1 MKRFVL
7 QAVQDD
13 DHLAPAREVFQLA
26 NLDRAIISTAFMSA
40 SGLSLLQAV
49 LDPIADKTK
58 IFVGIRNGVTTVQS
72 NQKALEIGCETYM
85 VDTGSRNRIF
95 HPKLYYSRSPALGRL
110 LLGSANLTMGG
121 LRTNIEASVLQEFGA
136 ADAASVALMDDLE
149 AKLDAMIVDFPEH
162 VIRAVDNAQ
171 LAALQASGRLVD
183 ERKTRPPEP
192 AGSSANRD
200 LDTIPKMALK
210 TNPIAVPKPAAPP
223 PAPAPP
229 APAAAAPAA
238 APAPLPVPVEDRWEQ
253 VWESNGLTRRHLNIP
268 DGDNTNPTGSM
279 LMGVG
284 AWDGIDQ
291 RHYFRDE
298 VFAALD
304 WVPEPSSLALSAR
317 NMMICFRA
325 AEPKRRSAH
334 SFATRQLIAAPRDG
348 ANRAQPVQVLYRNP
362 GRAARFRLL
371 FGACFCI
378 WFRNHLR
385 KRHIFQVFLA
395 TPAGFEPATCPLG
408 GGCSI
413 QLSHGVQGT
422 YCGQAPKKASLQ
434 GRIRRGSV
442 LAHRSPFGPPY
453 RPI

>member
-1 MKRFVL
+1 MSAILVMELGVKRFIL

-49 LDPIADKTK
+49 LDPIAGKTK
-58 IFVGIRNGVTTVQS
+58 IFVGIRNGITTVQS
-72 NQKALEIGCETYM
+72 IQKALEIGCETYM

-95 HPKLYYSRSPALGRL
+95 HPKLYYSRSPAVGRL

-121 LRTNIEASVLQEFGA
+121 LRTNIEASVLQEFDA

-210 TNPIAVPKPAAPP
+210 TNPIALPKPAAPP
-223 PAPAPP
+223 AAAAPPAPAPT

-238 APAPLPVPVEDRWEQ
+238 APAPLPLPVEDRWEQ

-304 WVPEPSSLALSAR
+304 WVADTAPKTAHIERAEVRIRLIIKDVDYGLHTLELSHNTKTDTKSYEQRNSMTQLHWGAAR
-317 NMMICFRA
+317 
-325 AEPKRRSAH
+325 P
-334 SFATRQLIAAPRDG
+334 LIAHEDLLDRILK
-348 ANRAQPVQVLYRNP
+348 LYRATANP
-362 GRAARFRLL
+362 KL
-371 FGACFCI
+371 FTLEI
-378 WFRNHLR
+378 D
-385 KRHIFQVFLA
+385 
-395 TPAGFEPATCPLG
+395 
-408 GGCSI
+408 
-413 QLSHGVQGT
+413 
-422 YCGQAPKKASLQ
+422 
-434 GRIRRGSV
+434 
-442 LAHRSPFGPPY
+442 
-453 RPI
+453 